1 MCHYGSARS
10 KVGGARFRP
19 LRRGLDQER
28 SLVPPL
34 SAVQA
39 GLVRGVGGLEVRE
52 HDTFHHN
59 VPMFLEREG
68 QLVPLIKRSL
78 LRLLRPQ

>member
-1 MCHYGSARS
+1 M
-10 KVGGARFRP
+10 
-19 LRRGLDQER
+19 
-28 SLVPPL
+28 
-34 SAVQA
+34 
-39 GLVRGVGGLEVRE
+39 RGVGGLQVRE

-78 LRLLRPQ
+78 LRLLRPRTEERATAAEP